1 MGLLR
6 NVPLARAWW
15 IAGGFFVLWLLMM
28 LAGAD
33 KPPPLGFLWIIVG
46 LVAICVAI
54 GLALPWLWRVRERSG
69 VWSVLWRTT
78 TLGAFVGFVLAA
90 LFGLGGSGEPST
102 PPMGGIDYAIYFTV
116 VTIVGAVHGVI
127 VGLVAL
133 IGQPRLDPRIAVPAI
148 EV

>member
-1 MGLLR
+1 
-6 NVPLARAWW
+6 
-15 IAGGFFVLWLLMM
+15 M

-54 GLALPWLWRVRERSG
+54 GLALPWLWRVRKRSG

-78 TLGAFVGFVLAA
+78 TLGALVGFVLAA

-102 PPMGGIDYAIYFTV
+102 PPMDGIDYAIWFTV
-116 VTIVGAVHGVI
+116 LTIVGAVNGVI
-127 VGLVAL
+127 VGLVA
-133 IGQPRLDPRIAVPAI
+133 IIAQRR
-148 EV
+148 